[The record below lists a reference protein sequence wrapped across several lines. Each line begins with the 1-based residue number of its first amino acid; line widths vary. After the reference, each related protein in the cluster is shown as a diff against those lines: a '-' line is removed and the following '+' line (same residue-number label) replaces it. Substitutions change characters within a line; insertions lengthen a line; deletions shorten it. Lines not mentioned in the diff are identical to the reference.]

1 MRAQRTSLHREID
14 AHDTSRGAARAHDE
28 RHPDDPTEIAELT
41 SGEAFRLALGPFQA
55 HTLHVLR
62 VRGREALSRLFSW
75 TVTFSTSDP
84 ALTVDAVIGQPAR
97 LTLSP
102 LTETPREVFG
112 LVRQVGR
119 CAGVEHRR
127 PTFRARIVP
136 QLSRLQRRRTSR
148 VFENRT
154 VPEIVSTVLDLS
166 GVAHRFE
173 TRAKYASR
181 GYCVQYD
188 ETDLS
193 FVRRLC
199 AESGIWFRFDAPP
212 RPDAERAEEIVTF
225 GDESLAP
232 DMDGGA
238 RLLLRPSRGSAL
250 RGDDDHVT
258 SFDVRRTLVPG
269 AITLRGHDF
278 RRPEVP
284 LEARA
289 TLAAPRAVSSRS
301 IITPHAAGDL
311 TGELAGD
318 VYEHH
323 DSDEDAKDPESGL
336 AVAFLAQLTAD
347 ARTADGT
354 SVCPRLAPG
363 MRFVLDGET
372 GREAAAHVVTSV
384 VHEGHAARTSGDRPA
399 YENRFTCVPGSFT
412 PRPPRPRRK
421 VRTVT
426 ETALVV
432 GPPGSEIHTDEHGRV
447 RVRFHWQREPATADH
462 AACWARVTEPWAGAS
477 WGTQWIPR
485 IGMEVLVSF
494 LAGDASRPV
503 VVGCLR
509 NATHPAPFVLPRE
522 KAVSGIRTRSTPG
535 GDGYSELSFDDE
547 KGAEVVSLRAERDLV
562 ALAQHDV
569 TSVIG
574 HDKTCAVANDRHV
587 KIGRNDALEVGEELT
602 TTVAGTAR
610 QEMSDQ
616 TIAHSTGGG
625 AGMTL
630 SGGNASLQ
638 TKGNIS
644 LRAGGDI
651 AIDAAGNITI
661 TAGGTV
667 TVRAAGAL
675 AITGAT
681 LTADAG
687 GAVVIKGGTVDL
699 NP

>member
-1 MRAQRTSLHREID
+1 MREQRTSLHREID
-14 AHDTSRGAARAHDE
+14 AHDTGGGAARGHE
-28 RHPDDPTEIAELT
+28 RHSDDPAEIAELT
-41 SGEAFRLALGPFQA
+41 RREAFRFALGPFQA
-55 HTLHVLR
+55 HRLHVLR
-62 VRGREALSRLFSW
+62 VGGREALSRLFSW

-84 ALTVDAVIGQPAR
+84 AFTVDAAIGQSAR

-102 LTETPREVFG
+102 LAETPREVFG
-112 LVRQVGR
+112 LVARIARCEGVEVGR
-119 CAGVEHRR
+119 RA
-127 PTFRARIVP
+127 FRARIVP

-148 VFENRT
+148 VFEDRT
-154 VPEIVSTVLDLS
+154 VPEIVSAVLDLS

-173 TRAKYASR
+173 TRASYAR
-181 GYCVQYD
+181 RAYCVQYD

-193 FVRRLC
+193 FVRRLR
-199 AESGIWFRFDAPP
+199 AEAGIWFRFDAPP

-225 GDESLAP
+225 GDESPAP

-238 RLLLRPSRGSAL
+238 HLVLRPSRGSAL

-258 SFDVRRTLVPG
+258 SFDVRRTVVPST
-269 AITLRGHDF
+269 ITVRGYDF
-278 RRPEVP
+278 RRPEAP

-289 TLAAPRAVSSRS
+289 LPA
-301 IITPHAAGDL
+301 TPTG
-311 TGELAGD
+311 GELAGD

-323 DSDEDAKDPESGL
+323 DRDEDAQDAESGL

-354 SVCPRLAPG
+354 SACPRLAPG
-363 MRFVLDGET
+363 MRFVLDGDT
-372 GREAAAHVVTSV
+372 GREAAAHVVTRV
-384 VHEGHAARTSGDRPA
+384 VHEGRAARTSGDPPT
-399 YENRFTCVPGSFT
+399 YENRFACVPGSLT
-412 PRPPRPRRK
+412 PRPPRPRRT

-447 RVRFHWQREPATADH
+447 RVRFHWQREPATGDH

-485 IGMEVLVSF
+485 VGMEVLVSF
-494 LAGDASRPV
+494 LGGDASRPV

-569 TSVIG
+569 TSAIG
-574 HDKTCAVANDRHV
+574 HDQTCAVANDRHV
-587 KIGRNDALEVGEELT
+587 TIGRNDALEVGEQLT

-651 AIDAAGNITI
+651 VIDAAGNITI
-661 TAGGTV
+661 TAGGTI
-667 TVRAAGAL
+667 TVKAAGAL
-675 AITGAT
+675 VITGAT
-681 LTADAG
+681 LTAEAG